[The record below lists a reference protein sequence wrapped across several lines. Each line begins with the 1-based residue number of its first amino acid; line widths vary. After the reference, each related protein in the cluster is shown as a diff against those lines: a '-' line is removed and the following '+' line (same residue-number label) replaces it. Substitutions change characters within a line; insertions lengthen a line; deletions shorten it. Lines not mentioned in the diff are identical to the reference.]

1 MRLALPLEPAFRP
14 RALHPISSD
23 RSYASDS
30 QAQQPGRGGVWRV
43 FLSHTSELRQYPE
56 PGQSYVDLVERAV
69 SAAGHAIVDMADFA
83 AEDSRPARVC
93 VEQVNRSDVY
103 LGIYGLRYGSPV
115 RDQPELSYTE
125 LQFVAASELG
135 IPRLV
140 FLLDSRSRELA
151 LPPEALVARQ

>member
-1 MRLALPLEPAFRP
+1 M
-14 RALHPISSD
+14 
-23 RSYASDS
+23 SYASDS
-30 QAQQPGRGGVWRV
+30 QARQPGRGGVWRV

-115 RDQPELSYTE
+115 RDQPEFFLYR
-125 LQFVAASELG
+125 AA
-135 IPRLV
+135 I
-140 FLLDSRSRELA
+140 RSRQRTGHTA
-151 LPPEALVARQ
+151 AGVSAR